1 MKKPSSSAS
10 KLPLRRETLRPL
22 DPAQLAEIEGG
33 SSIVCLSVAG
43 LIVGAAGYA
52 YALYKAG

>member
-22 DPAQLAEIEGG
+22 DPAQLAEVDGG
-33 SSIVCLSVAG
+33 SSFVCITVVG
-43 LIVGAAGYA
+43 LVVGAAGYV
-52 YALYKAG
+52 YALTKS